1 MFKPHNKQDSNGKQT
16 PTETSVPAP
25 EAEANIA
32 SVLNGEDYGLTLKG
46 MIVMVEPPVHR
57 EGKSRNGN
65 EYSMDIQTAAVS
77 LGSKIIKVEFSSF
90 DPEIPL
96 PTVQLGSVIELD
108 VEEGYM
114 SGRQFVVK
122 GTIK

>member
-1 MFKPHNKQDSNGKQT
+1 
-16 PTETSVPAP
+16 
-25 EAEANIA
+25 
-32 SVLNGEDYGLTLKG
+32 
-46 MIVMVEPPVHR
+46 MVEPPVHR